1 MKAFLHHCLS
11 LKKGLRCI
19 LLAFFGVACAA
30 FLCLGISEG
39 WTYFLSRGLCHGQVQ
54 ACPQDS
60 VALVLGCSKYLR
72 KGVRNHYYTGRMEAA
87 ADLWKSGR
95 VSCIIVSGDN
105 RHKSYN
111 EPRDMKDSLVALG
124 VPPDKIA
131 CDYAGLCTYDS
142 VMRANRIFGA
152 KKLTIVSQPAHVQR
166 AVAIARHLGIHA
178 EGLYAPLPPIARRSR
193 LRAFIRERGARVA
206 MLYDFITH
214 RTPTYM
220 GKPEPL
226 PHVGKTP

>member
-1 MKAFLHHCLS
+1 MKVLLHHCLHPW
-11 LKKGLRCI
+11 KGLRCL
-19 LLAFFGVACAA
+19 LLAFLGLVCAA
-30 FLCLGISEG
+30 LLCLALSEG
-39 WTYFLSRGLCHGQVQ
+39 WTYFLSRGRCHEQVQ
-54 ACPQDS
+54 ACPQGS
-60 VALVLGCSKYLR
+60 VGLVLGCSKYLR
-72 KGVRNHYYTGRMEAA
+72 RGFRNSYYTGRMEAA
-87 ADLWKSGR
+87 AALWKSGR

-111 EPRDMKDSLVALG
+111 EPRDMKDSLVELG
-124 VPPDKIA
+124 VPADKIA

-166 AVAIARHLGIHA
+166 AVAIARHLGIQA
-178 EGLYAPLPPIARRSR
+178 EGLHAPLPPITRRSR

-214 RTPTYM
+214 RTPTHM
-220 GKPEPL
+220 GKQESL
-226 PHVGKTP
+226 PHVGETL